1 MQNIAEDQVIINLK
15 AVALQEPK
23 NAENHCNL
31 AIALAE
37 RGDVAGAID
46 SYRAALQ
53 IEPNHL
59 AASSNLGSIYRSMG
73 NFEEAFTIFKNI
85 VDVFPND
92 ISAYINLGALY
103 KQDGSLSKAERT
115 FQKAVSLLPLS
126 SEAYFNL
133 GNALRYEGDIDISI
147 ECYEKAIR
155 LKPNLV
161 VAHYYLANALKDGR
175 RLKEAIVSYS
185 QVISLLSSPTGH
197 SPSGVQMFRMSVA
210 HKAESLY
217 EIDERDKLRS
227 FLKDAIRIDQSNIRL
242 ASLSAFISNQ
252 YEEKDLYPFCVDPMS
267 WIKTYNIKSHITNFE
282 EFRLKL
288 IDYLNRIPNVWEP
301 SNATTKKGYQTED
314 QLFDLQDD
322 LLNELEKIVRL
333 KIDEYY
339 EEYKSRSS
347 VFISRWPTIKKMKS
361 WYVRL
366 IQGGYQDAHMHSLGW
381 LSGVVYLNTIE
392 HPTNGEGSI
401 EFGLHGYNYKIL
413 NSNIPREQHQPI
425 NGDIVLFPSSLFHK
439 TIPIQQNSERSIIAF
454 DLMPDN

>member
-1 MQNIAEDQVIINLK
+1 MQNIADDQVIINLK
-15 AVALQEPK
+15 AVALQKPK

-161 VAHYYLANALKDGR
+161 VAHYYLANALKDGQ
-175 RLKEAIVSYS
+175 RLKEAIASYS

-197 SPSGVQMFRMSVA
+197 SASGVQMFRMSVA

-252 YEEKDLYPFCVDPMS
+252 YEEKDFYPFCADPMS
-267 WIKTYNIKSHITNFE
+267 WIKTYSIKPHITNFE

-339 EEYKSRSS
+339 EGYKSRSS
-347 VFISRWPTIKKMKS
+347 VFISRWPAIKKMKS

-381 LSGVVYLNTIE
+381 LSGVVYLSTIE
-392 HPTNGEGSI
+392 HPANGEGSI
-401 EFGLHGYNYKIL
+401 EFGLHGYGYKIL
-413 NSNIPREQHQPI
+413 KENLPKQQYQPR
-425 NGDIVLFPSSLFHK
+425 NGDLVLFPSSLFHK
-439 TIPIQQNSERSIIAF
+439 TIPVRQNCDRSVIAF
-454 DLMPDN
+454 DLMPAS

>member
-1 MQNIAEDQVIINLK
+1 M
-15 AVALQEPK
+15 
-23 NAENHCNL
+23 
-31 AIALAE
+31 
-37 RGDVAGAID
+37 GAI
-46 SYRAALQ
+46 
-53 IEPNHL
+53 
-59 AASSNLGSIYRSMG
+59 
-73 NFEEAFTIFKNI
+73 
-85 VDVFPND
+85 
-92 ISAYINLGALY
+92 Y

-175 RLKEAIVSYS
+175 RLKEAITSYS

-252 YEEKDLYPFCVDPMS
+252 YEEKDPYPFCVDPMN

>member
-1 MQNIAEDQVIINLK
+1 MQNITEDEVIRNLK
-15 AVALQEPK
+15 ASALKEPK

-37 RGDVAGAID
+37 RGDVTGAID
-46 SYRAALQ
+46 SYKSAIQ

-59 AASSNLGSIYRSMG
+59 AASSNLGSIYRSIG
-73 NFEEAFTIFKNI
+73 NFEEASTIFKNI
-85 VDVFPND
+85 VDVYPND
-92 ISAYINLGALY
+92 ISAYINLGAIY
-103 KQDGSLSKAERT
+103 KQDGNLSKAERT
-115 FQKAVSLLPLS
+115 FQKAVSLLPLN

-147 ECYEKAIR
+147 ECYKKAIR

-175 RLKEAIVSYS
+175 RLKEAIDSYS

-242 ASLSAFISNQ
+242 ASLSAFVSNQ

-267 WIKTYNIKSHITNFE
+267 WIKTYNIQSEITNFE
-282 EFRLKL
+282 EFRSKL
-288 IDYLNRIPNVWEP
+288 VDYLNSVPNVWEP

-314 QLFDLQDD
+314 QLFDLQND
-322 LLNELEKIVRL
+322 LLNELEEIVRL

-347 VFISRWPTIKKMKS
+347 VFMSRWPASKIMKS

-381 LSGVVYLNTIE
+381 LSGVVYLSTIE
-392 HPTNGEGSI
+392 HPANGEGSI
-401 EFGLHGYNYKIL
+401 EFGLHGYDYKIL
-413 NSNIPREQHQPI
+413 NKNIPKEQYQPS
-425 NGDIVLFPSSLFHK
+425 NGDLVLFPSSLFHK
-439 TIPIQQNSERSIIAF
+439 TIPVRQNCDRSVIAF
-454 DLMPDN
+454 DLMPAS

>member
-1 MQNIAEDQVIINLK
+1 MQNIGEDEVIVNLK
-15 AVALQEPK
+15 AAALKEPK

-37 RGDVAGAID
+37 RGDVASAID
-46 SYRAALQ
+46 SYRAAIR

-59 AASSNLGSIYRSMG
+59 AASSNLGSIYRSIG
-73 NFEEAFTIFKNI
+73 NFEEAFTLFKNI

-103 KQDGSLSKAERT
+103 KQDGNLSKAERA
-115 FQKAVSLLPLS
+115 FQKAVSLLPLN

-133 GNALRYEGDIDISI
+133 GNALRYEGDVDISI
-147 ECYEKAIR
+147 ECYEKAIE
-155 LKPNLV
+155 LEPNLV
-161 VAHYYLANALKDGR
+161 VAHYYLANALKDGQ
-175 RLKEAIVSYS
+175 RLKEAIDSYS
-185 QVISLLSSPTGH
+185 QVINLLRSPSGH

-217 EIDERDKLRS
+217 EIEERDKLQS
-227 FLKDAIRIDQSNIRL
+227 FVKDATELDQSNIRL
-242 ASLSAFISNQ
+242 ASLSAFISDQ
-252 YEEKDLYPFCVDPMS
+252 YKEADLYPFCVDPMS
-267 WIKTYNIKSHITNFE
+267 WIKTYNIKSHITDFE
-282 EFRLKL
+282 EFRIKL

-301 SNATTKKGYQTED
+301 SNATTIKGYQTED

-322 LLNELEKIVRL
+322 LLNELEKIVRC

-339 EEYKSRSS
+339 EEYKLRSS
-347 VFISRWPTIKKMKS
+347 VFISRWPTVKKMKS

-392 HPTNGEGSI
+392 HPANGEGSI
-401 EFGLHGYNYKIL
+401 EFGLHGYNYRVL
-413 NSNIPREQHQPI
+413 NRNIPKEQYQPM
-425 NGDIVLFPSSLFHK
+425 NGDLLLFPSSLFHR
-439 TIPIQQNSERSIIAF
+439 TIPIQQNSERNIIAF